1 MLFAF
6 TVNIK
11 CRLMTLWWFVTLK
24 CCRVA
29 FRTYFHINITFTE
42 HRSAGVNISVMVIS
56 SENKNWTF
64 MGKDWHTDVIKCI
77 LFVALLHVSVNTLIT
92 NDERRRQQQRNKSTM
107 SPKKTP
113 GEHTWGTSVSLALRP
128 CPMHWQQPIREFP
141 VSSEYARN

>member
-107 SPKKTP
+107 SPKKNAWRTHLRDKCFV
-113 GEHTWGTSVSLALRP
+113 GVASVSDALTTTYSGVSGIVRV
-128 CPMHWQQPIREFP
+128 CP
-141 VSSEYARN
+141 

>member
-1 MLFAF
+1 MLFEF

-56 SENKNWTF
+56 SQNKNWTF

-92 NDERRRQQQRNKSTM
+92 YDERRRQKQRNKSTM
-107 SPKKTP
+107 SPKKRLANTP
-113 GEHTWGTSVSLALRP
+113 EGQVFRWRCVCVR
-128 CPMHWQQPIREFP
+128 CIDKQPIREFP